1 MVATKSKESTEEVGY
16 RLTELAIAK
25 VASSG
30 SLASLEADREKN
42 LLH

>member
-1 MVATKSKESTEEVGY
+1 MATTKFMVSVEEVDY
-16 RLTELAIAK
+16 RLTVLVIAK
-25 VASSG
+25 VASLG